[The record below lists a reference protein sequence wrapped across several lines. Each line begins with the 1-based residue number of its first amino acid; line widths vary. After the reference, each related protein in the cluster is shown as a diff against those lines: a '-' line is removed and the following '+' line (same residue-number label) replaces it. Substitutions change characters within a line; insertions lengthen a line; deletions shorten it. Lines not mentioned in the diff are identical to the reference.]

1 MLFRLSLKNLKKSIR
16 DYSIYFF
23 TLILGVCIFYLFNS
37 SGAQTAMIE
46 LSKTKAAS
54 IDMLNTAHWI
64 PEAPGCSL
72 RAWSCSTGRRTRR
85 S

>member
-37 SGAQTAMIE
+37 IEAQTAMIE
-46 LSKTKAAS
+46 LV
-54 IDMLNTAHWI
+54 
-64 PEAPGCSL
+64 
-72 RAWSCSTGRRTRR
+72 
-85 S
+85 